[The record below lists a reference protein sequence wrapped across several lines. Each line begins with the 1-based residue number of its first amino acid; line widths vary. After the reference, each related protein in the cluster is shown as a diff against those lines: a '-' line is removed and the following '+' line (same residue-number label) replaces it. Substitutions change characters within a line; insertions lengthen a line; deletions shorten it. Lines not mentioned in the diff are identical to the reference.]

1 MTRSIMTN
9 LDQFQVGDVL
19 AFSGHNS
26 LSRMIRAATLGSISH
41 VGIVAYAPSF
51 ARDKAW
57 RRPIIYEST
66 TQAKRACYR
75 VNYHVSGV
83 QAHSITWRL
92 ADAGKD
98 GVQVWHYPLTNP
110 LTATESAELTDWCE
124 ERLGV
129 PYDWWGAVNARCLGF
144 GWLRHLLWSHEHL
157 DSYQCSEFVADAS
170 RMLGRFATADA
181 SKWNPSSL
189 CRAMVRQGSVQK
201 PRRV

>member
-1 MTRSIMTN
+1 MTD
-9 LDQFQVGDVL
+9 LDQFQAGDVL

-26 LSRMIRAATLGSISH
+26 LSRMIRATTLGSISH

-51 ARDKAW
+51 ASIKAW

-92 ADAGKD
+92 ADAKKD
-98 GVQVWHYPLTNP
+98 GVRVWHYPLTNP
-110 LTATESAELTDWCE
+110 LTDAESDTLTWWCE
-124 ERLGV
+124 DRLGK
-129 PYDWWGAVNARCLGF
+129 PYDYWGAFNARTLGF
-144 GWLRHLLWSHEHL
+144 GWLRHLMRSRENL
-157 DSYQCSEFVADAS
+157 DSYQCSEFVADAT
-170 RMLGRFATADA
+170 RILGRFATADA

-189 CRAMVRQGSVQK
+189 CRVLVQQGSVQK
-201 PRRV
+201 PRKI